1 MSNTFYIPNVLEN
14 WKWPRRINP
23 HYLEVK
29 AETAAWMRS
38 FGAFSPKVQAANDIC
53 DFCLLS
59 SLAYPFYDK
68 ERLRTIC
75 DLMGVFLLCDGCSD
89 IADGDGVQE
98 MVNTTM
104 DALRNPH
111 TPRPRG
117 EWIGGEVTRQ
127 FWELGIKTASPQSQ
141 KRFIETFGSYMQ
153 AVAQHAA
160 DRTNKHTPTI
170 EEYFKIRREDVGTKP
185 VFTIL
190 ELEMDLPDEA
200 VNHPTIQELSVLAAD
215 MIILDNDMASYNS
228 EQARGDDNYNVI
240 TIVMYQNKTDIQE
253 AMNWVSE
260 YHKELEEKFMDIYEN
275 KIPKFGKPVDEQLA
289 QYVDGIGNWV
299 RANYQWGFESERYFG
314 KKGLEIQRTRWVTLM
329 PKKCSKKIDPQHPDG
344 SKLSS
349 HVDVG
354 SRATTVNV

>member
-1 MSNTFYIPNVLEN
+1 MSNTFHIPNVLEN

-38 FGAFSPKVQAANDIC
+38 FGASAPKSRRPMIFATSMPNSSIQL
-53 DFCLLS
+53 FPGLLS

-68 ERLRTIC
+68 
-75 DLMGVFLLCDGCSD
+75 D
-89 IADGDGVQE
+89 IADEDEVQE
-98 MVNTTM
+98 MVNIIM

-170 EEYFKIRREDVGTKP
+170 EKYFKIRRDDVGTKP
-185 VFTIL
+185 VFAIL

-200 VNHPTIQELSVLAAD
+200 VNHPTIQELSVLATD
-215 MIILDNDMASYNS
+215 MIILDNDIASYNN
-228 EQARGDDNYNVI
+228 EQARGDDNYNII
-240 TIVMYQNKTDIQE
+240 TILMNQNKNDIQGPLIGFLNITK
-253 AMNWVSE
+253 NWKRSSWT
-260 YHKELEEKFMDIYEN
+260 YT
-275 KIPKFGKPVDEQLA
+275 
-289 QYVDGIGNWV
+289 
-299 RANYQWGFESERYFG
+299 
-314 KKGLEIQRTRWVTLM
+314 RTRFRSLVTGGRTADAVYGWNWKLGT
-329 PKKCSKKIDPQHPDG
+329 SKR
-344 SKLSS
+344 S
-349 HVDVG
+349 VG
-354 SRATTVNV
+354 L